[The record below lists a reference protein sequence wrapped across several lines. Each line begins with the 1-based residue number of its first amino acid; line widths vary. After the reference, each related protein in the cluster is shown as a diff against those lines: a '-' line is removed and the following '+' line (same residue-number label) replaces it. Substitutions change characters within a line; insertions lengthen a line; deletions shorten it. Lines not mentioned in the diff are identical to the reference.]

1 LKFVATALQYWVP
14 HYMRVVLGASEHLTF
29 ILVAVT
35 VITAT
40 AIGSLAGGL
49 ITTKCLGSY
58 TNPKAIY
65 LCLGLFVILG
75 CAAAPLSFL
84 SNETFGAEVTVYV
97 FIALVWII
105 MFAHGFIEPI

>member
-1 LKFVATALQYWVP
+1 MCKLLTDWKSLLSVFAICNLKFVVTALQYWVP

-29 ILVAVT
+29 ILVAAT
-35 VITAT
+35 VISAT
-40 AIGSLAGGL
+40 AFGSLAGAL

-65 LCLGLFVILG
+65 LCLGLFMILG

-84 SNETFGAEVTVYV
+84 N
-97 FIALVWII
+97 
-105 MFAHGFIEPI
+105 